1 MLRRTPEKNGERTI
15 SGLGPIFF
23 PPKLQEVA
31 LDLVRK
37 MFFREALP
45 LFLLTIRSTRPVDSL
60 STFHP
65 AGSPVTYHDLSTDVV
80 WACTIPDKGGQNVV
94 EPLPSALHRLW
105 PARFASPTAAR
116 KACRR
121 REIFVQNVCLGSCST
136 LVFPGDV
143 VEQRQRSAPDLP
155 VKSARGIA
163 AAATAALP
171 VLYEDDDIAVVV
183 KPRGMSVHNS
193 PSQST
198 REGKAGRGVSS
209 PGTLEP
215 EDHIT
220 VRSALP
226 HVLVMRILF
235 KVPSFRILIMA
246 WPVTSSSVSA

>member
-1 MLRRTPEKNGERTI
+1 MLRRTLEKNRERTI

-80 WACTIPDKGGQNVV
+80 WACAIPDKGGQNVV

-163 AAATAALP
+163 AQLP
-171 VLYEDDDIAVVV
+171 RWCGLCDRV
-183 KPRGMSVHNS
+183 RGAIPVGHTESDSSSEMHI
-193 PSQST
+193 
-198 REGKAGRGVSS
+198 VSS
-209 PGTLEP
+209 AYNTSSNMAPIFCYPLTVHVDWYLDECHGTLL
-215 EDHIT
+215 
-220 VRSALP
+220 SL
-226 HVLVMRILF
+226 L
-235 KVPSFRILIMA
+235 
-246 WPVTSSSVSA
+246 